1 MAITEE
7 CRAFLDEHFKLENY
21 AIAEDV
27 PLKEWATLFGLR
39 VMHIEGF
46 DRLPKDDSTA
56 QLHDNF
62 RDPFNK
68 EVMDEEYW
76 EDDPIPAAIREFSAL
91 DYFLI
96 QQKTPYTGNTFHF
109 LQLHHDE
116 YLLSDEYK
124 DVAHSVVRFWCG
136 FTNYVKNQEV
146 GLDVHS
152 RNVAL
157 EIKKGVR
164 NVFSA
169 DLDVDLTFPDDVLKE
184 AFGSWLTAKRASEHH
199 LDDKPASMKK
209 FNKSDISKWV
219 KFRTLQYLDLFY
231 AGLYFNCELS
241 DDEIGH
247 YLFRDKIEKRWVFNA
262 RDDMRTVKKYGAI
275 IMNKWNL
282 RALDNSLGD

>member
-1 MAITEE
+1 MAITDE

-21 AIAEDV
+21 AIAKDI
-27 PLKEWATLFGLR
+27 PLKEWATLFSSR
-39 VMHIEGF
+39 VMHLDDFHVTARFES
-46 DRLPKDDSTA
+46 DYNKDA
-56 QLHDNF
+56 LHTNF
-62 RDPFNK
+62 SDPFFK
-68 EVMDEEYW
+68 EVTDEQYW
-76 EDDPIPAAIREFSAL
+76 EDDPIPPSIREFSAL

-96 QQKTPYTGNTFHF
+96 QQKFPYTGNTFHF

-124 DVAHSVVRFWCG
+124 DVAHSYVRFWHG
-136 FTNYVKNQEV
+136 FSNYVKNQEV

-157 EIKKGVR
+157 EIKEGIR

-184 AFGSWLTAKRASEHH
+184 AFGSWLTAKRASEHQ

-219 KFRTLQYLDLFY
+219 RFRTLQYLDLLY
-231 AGLYFNCELS
+231 AGSHN
-241 DDEIGH
+241 
-247 YLFRDKIEKRWVFNA
+247 
-262 RDDMRTVKKYGAI
+262 
-275 IMNKWNL
+275 
-282 RALDNSLGD
+282 